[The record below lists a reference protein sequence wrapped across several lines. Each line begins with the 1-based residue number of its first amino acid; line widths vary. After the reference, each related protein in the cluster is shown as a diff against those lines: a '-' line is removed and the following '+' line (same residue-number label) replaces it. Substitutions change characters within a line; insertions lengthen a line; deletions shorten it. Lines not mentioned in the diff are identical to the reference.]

1 MMTGSFSGCF
11 IIIYKIEY
19 DLLITTSSGIKIN
32 PKIIKSQD
40 LNKNSDN
47 LRLNICNYYVKIIYK
62 IWNYRRT
69 KAISGCSSTRLP
81 IIRPEI
87 LDF

>member
-1 MMTGSFSGCF
+1 MTGSFGGCF
-11 IIIYKIEY
+11 IIIYKIES

-40 LNKNSDN
+40 LDKNPDN

-62 IWNYRRT
+62 NWNYRRA